1 MYFRGFRILNAVI
14 DQILVTAGKNIEE
27 VILTG
32 CSGNS
37 HIHINIYTYIRTC
50 IHATCISYNTGK
62 SALPDIYA

>member
-14 DQILVTAGKNIEE
+14 DAVLAKAGKNIEE

-37 HIHINIYTYIRTC
+37 HIHIDIIYYTHTYV
-50 IHATCISYNTGK
+50 HAYMQHV
-62 SALPDIYA
+62 